1 MLFLT
6 GQYASRDLATLCR
19 RPECS
24 GLRCNLRYPRG
35 EPPHERIFL
44 TTREYLTVLHIRR
57 RNPYLGGSSNVP
69 LMASTMLAVL
79 AAGVT
84 PILVIALVIF
94 GTGFSLVLWQ
104 PPNLWTTQFG
114 TPNARSSITVLSGD
128 ASALYAGGYV
138 GGPEWP
144 DSHPSPSY
152 LDTIST
158 VTWSGRKASE
168 IHILLR

>member
-6 GQYASRDLATLCR
+6 GQYASRDFATPRR

-24 GLRCNLRYPRG
+24 GLRCNLRYPRE

-94 GTGFSLVLWQ
+94 GYCFCLVLWQ
-104 PPNLWTTQFG
+104 TPIVWTM
-114 TPNARSSITVLSGD
+114 
-128 ASALYAGGYV
+128 
-138 GGPEWP
+138 
-144 DSHPSPSY
+144 SY
-152 LDTIST
+152 QYT
-158 VTWSGRKASE
+158 
-168 IHILLR
+168 

>member
-1 MLFLT
+1 
-6 GQYASRDLATLCR
+6 
-19 RPECS
+19 
-24 GLRCNLRYPRG
+24 
-35 EPPHERIFL
+35 
-44 TTREYLTVLHIRR
+44 
-57 RNPYLGGSSNVP
+57 
-69 LMASTMLAVL
+69 MASTLLAVL

-94 GTGFSLVLWQ
+94 GTGLSPLQWQ
-104 PPNLWTTQFG
+104 PPILWKRQFG
-114 TPNARSSITVLSGD
+114 TPNADNSVTVLSGG